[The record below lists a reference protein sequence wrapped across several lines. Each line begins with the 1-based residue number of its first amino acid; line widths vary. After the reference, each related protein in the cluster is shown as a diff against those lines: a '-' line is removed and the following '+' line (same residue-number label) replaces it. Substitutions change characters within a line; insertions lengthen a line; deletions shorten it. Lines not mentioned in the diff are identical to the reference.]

1 MVRNFK
7 EYTSRLVCLAGSLL
21 LLASLAGC
29 DRGMTDLEEYVI
41 SVKSK
46 KSSNIEPIPEVH
58 AFTPFLYEPAE
69 RRDPFLPLEF
79 AVQGAPIVSNGV
91 RPDVTR
97 NREPLEEFPLDA
109 LRMVGTLQAQ
119 GTMFALVRGGDGI
132 VHRITIGNHM
142 GQQFGKITGIS
153 EQEVQI
159 VEIVS
164 DGFGGYMEQPN
175 QLALID

>member
-1 MVRNFK
+1 MIRIFRGYLPRFVSFAGGL
-7 EYTSRLVCLAGSLL
+7 LVLISLT
-21 LLASLAGC
+21 GC
-29 DRGMTDLEEYVI
+29 DRGMTDLEEYVLA
-41 SVKSK
+41 VKAK

-58 AFTPFLYEPAE
+58 AFTPFLYDPAD

-79 AVQGAPIVSNGV
+79 AVQGAPIVSNGI

-109 LRMVGTLQAQ
+109 LRMVGTLQTQ

-132 VHRITIGNHM
+132 VHRITIGNHV

-175 QLALID
+175 QLKLID